1 MAVTLYRKDNGN
13 PAVFAYIID
22 AKESLKTGFY
32 VKDKPAAVPEPA
44 PEPIKP
50 KPESKPQE
58 PVKAK
63 TLTVEPDVVEDE
75 KPVVKKPVEK
85 AIPRIIRK

>member
-1 MAVTLYRKDNGN
+1 
-13 PAVFAYIID
+13 
-22 AKESLKTGFY
+22 
-32 VKDKPAAVPEPA
+32 VPEPVQ
-44 PEPIKP
+44 EPVKTRP
-50 KPESKPQE
+50 VSKPQE